1 MRLKI
6 HLNTQTDVRNLVEVA
21 TSVEED
27 VWLTDADH
35 NLKVSGKSLLGA
47 LYTMSDWDDIYV
59 ECERD
64 LYFQLIDL
72 VAE

>member
-6 HLNTQTDVRNLVEVA
+6 NLNTQSDVRRLVEVTTA
-21 TSVEED
+21 IEEP
-27 VWLTDADH
+27 VWLTDAEH

-59 ECERD
+59 ECEKD

-72 VAE
+72 IAE

>member
-6 HLNTQTDVRNLVEVA
+6 HLNTQKDVQKLVQIA
-21 TSVEED
+21 TAVSED

-64 LYFQLIDL
+64 LYLQLIDL
-72 VAE
+72 VAD

>member
-6 HLNTQTDVRNLVEVA
+6 NLNTQSDVQHLVEVA
-21 TSVEED
+21 TSIKEN
-27 VWLTDADH
+27 VWLTDAEH

-59 ECERD
+59 ECEKD
-64 LYFQLIDL
+64 LYLQLIDL

>member
-6 HLNTQTDVRNLVEVA
+6 NLNTESDVHKLVSVA
-21 TSVEED
+21 TSVSED
-27 VWLTDADH
+27 VWLTDSDH

-59 ECERD
+59 ECDRD
-64 LYFQLIDL
+64 LYLQLIELLAD
-72 VAE
+72 

>member
-6 HLNTQTDVRNLVEVA
+6 NLNTESDVYKLVSVA
-21 TSVEED
+21 TSVSED
-27 VWLTDADH
+27 VWLTDSAH

-59 ECERD
+59 ECDRD
-64 LYFQLIDL
+64 LYLQLIELLAD
-72 VAE
+72 

>member
-1 MRLKI
+1 MRLRI
-6 HLNTQTDVRNLVEVA
+6 NLNTQSDVRHLVEVA
-21 TSVEED
+21 TSIEED
-27 VWLTDADH
+27 VWLTDSDH

-64 LYFQLIDL
+64 LYLQLIDL
-72 VAE
+72 VAD